1 MLSARGGV
9 FFLGGLKM
17 TLLPYRPD
25 LPLFSFGG
33 DGLIDFPAVRSFLI
47 AFLVSFVVCSV
58 LNRLFSK

>member
-1 MLSARGGV
+1 
-9 FFLGGLKM
+9 M